1 MPHQSDTKQRPSFV
15 EGVSTLILVVPRP
28 LRTTIGALALAG
40 AMITAL
46 AACGEARAARNL
58 EIAVQDDPVFLG
70 DSYRSVDRERGF
82 RFLRSIGVS
91 RLRVNLT
98 WAQAMPS
105 RQARARRKP
114 RTIDWSFALYDAM
127 IDAAARHGIRVHL
140 SLAGPAP
147 VWASGNRRLRGGVRP
162 NPRYFGEFAR
172 VSARHFEGRI
182 DRYSIWNEPNWRTW
196 LQPLK
201 QGPALYRALYT
212 RAYAAIKRADRRA
225 KVLIGETSPY
235 ARPGYSTAPIA
246 FLRRLACVNR
256 KYRRVGR
263 CKPLKA
269 DGYAHH
275 PYEFRRPPSY
285 RYPGA
290 DNATMGTL
298 SNLTRALDR
307 LARVGALRYNG
318 RGRMPLY
325 LTEFGYFQSGHRAL
339 PARTRSR
346 YLQQGFDMAL
356 RNPRVKSQLQYL
368 LVSPPRGA
376 ASAFFNTALIS
387 QRGSR
392 YPQYS
397 ALQRWYR
404 KNRGKVK
411 RPPRRL
417 YLPDAPTESTAPTA
431 PAG

>member
-1 MPHQSDTKQRPSFV
+1 
-15 EGVSTLILVVPRP
+15 VSLVVPRP
-28 LRTTIGALALAG
+28 LRAALVGVVLAG
-40 AMITAL
+40 ALVAAL
-46 AACGEARAARNL
+46 VACGQARAARSL
-58 EIAVQDDPVFLG
+58 EIAVQDDAVFLG

-91 RLRVNLT
+91 RLRVNVT
-98 WAQAMPS
+98 WAQTMSS

-114 RTIDWSFALYDAM
+114 STINWDFSLYDAM
-127 IDAAARHGIRVHL
+127 IDAAARHGIRVHA
-140 SLAGPAP
+140 SLTGPAP
-147 VWASGNRRLRGGVRP
+147 VWASGNRSLRGGVRP
-162 NPRYFGEFAR
+162 NVRYFGAFAG
-172 VSARHFEGRI
+172 VAARHFEGRV

-196 LQPLK
+196 LQPLSD
-201 QGPALYRALYT
+201 GPALYRGLYT
-212 RAYAAIKRADRRA
+212 RGYAAIKRVNRRA

-235 ARPGYSTAPIA
+235 ARPGLATAPIA
-246 FLRRLACVNR
+246 FLRSVACVSKR
-256 KYRRVGR
+256 YRRVGR

-298 SNLTRALDR
+298 SNLTRGLDR
-307 LARVGALRYNG
+307 LARVGALRFSG
-318 RGRMPLY
+318 GGRMPVY

-339 PARTRSR
+339 PASTRSR

-356 RNPRVKSQLQYL
+356 RNGRVKSQLQYL
-368 LVSPPRGA
+368 LVSPPRNS

-404 KNRGKVK
+404 KNRGKVR
-411 RPPRRL
+411 RPPGEIS
-417 YLPDAPTESTAPTA
+417 LPAAPLQPTTR
-431 PAG
+431 